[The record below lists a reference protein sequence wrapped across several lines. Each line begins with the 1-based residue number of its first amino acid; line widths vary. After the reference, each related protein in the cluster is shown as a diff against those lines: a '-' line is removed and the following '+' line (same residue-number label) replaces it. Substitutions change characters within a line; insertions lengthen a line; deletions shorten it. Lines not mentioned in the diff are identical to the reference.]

1 MMMHDNRPA
10 VMMDDDRPPVV
21 MVHDDRAPVMDDDH
35 CFFDRGLH
43 RLVLKSARQDG
54 RGFRYSGHHAETH
67 DGGDDAISQAF
78 KHFTFDK
85 N

>member
-1 MMMHDNRPA
+1 MMMHDDRTPVVVMHDNRSSVDGPP
-10 VMMDDDRPPVV
+10 VMMDDN
-21 MVHDDRAPVMDDDH
+21 H

-54 RGFRYSGHHAETH
+54 RGFRYSGHHAESY
-67 DGGDDAISQAF
+67 DGGDNAISQVF
-78 KHFTFDK
+78 KHFTLDK